1 MRAFV
6 GETATLNS
14 TNLGLMAF
22 LFTFGAAMVAI
33 AIRGKL
39 PSHHVEGDSKDAVKL
54 VLGLIATLTAMVLG
68 LLISSSHTAYDAQQA
83 ELQQMSAHLFQID
96 RILVEF
102 GPDAADQRALLRK
115 IVASDVARVW
125 PTDGT
130 PPTIDPLLSEANMIS
145 LFEGIAGLSPK
156 TELQKFTKARAMELL
171 AGAGETRHLMVEQ
184 SQGALSWPF
193 LIVLVSWQTVLF
205 FGFGLFARFNA
216 TVVVALLVGSLSV
229 AGAIFLILEMNHP
242 YSGWMQI
249 SSAPLRDVLTQM
261 SR

>member
-1 MRAFV
+1 
-6 GETATLNS
+6 LNS
-14 TNLGLMAF
+14 TKLGLMAF
-22 LFTFGAAMVAI
+22 LFTFGAAMVALF
-33 AIRGKL
+33 IRGKL

-68 LLISSSHTAYDAQQA
+68 LLISSAHSAYDGQQA
-83 ELQQMSAHLFQID
+83 ELQQLSAHLFQID
-96 RILVEF
+96 RILVQF
-102 GPDAADQRALLRK
+102 GPEATKERALLRK
-115 IVASDVARVW
+115 IVAADLERVW

-130 PPTIDPLLSEANMIS
+130 SPTISPLSSQQDMVA
-145 LFEGIAGLSPK
+145 LFEGIAVLPAQ
-156 TELQKFTKARAMELL
+156 TDLQKFTRGRALELL
-171 AGAGETRHLMVEQ
+171 VSAGETRRLLIEQ

>member
-1 MRAFV
+1 MRAFL

-14 TNLGLMAF
+14 TKLGLMAF
-22 LFTFGAAMVAI
+22 LFTFGAAMAAI
-33 AIRGKL
+33 FIRGKL

-68 LLISSSHTAYDAQQA
+68 LLISSSHSAYDGQEA

-96 RILVEF
+96 QILIQF
-102 GPDAADQRALLRK
+102 GPEATEQRALLRK
-115 IVASDVARVW
+115 IIASDLARVW
-125 PTDGT
+125 PGDGT
-130 PPTIDPLLSEANMIS
+130 APILDPRLSQLDMQK
-145 LFEGIAGLSPK
+145 LFEGIAGLSPQ
-156 TELQKFTKARAMELL
+156 TEMQKYTRSRALELL
-171 AGAGETRHLMVEQ
+171 AGIGETRRLLIEQ

-193 LIVLVSWQTVLF
+193 LIILVSWQTVLF
-205 FGFGLFARFNA
+205 FGFGLFARLNA
-216 TVVVALLVGSLSV
+216 TVVVALFVGSLSV

-249 SSAPLRDVLTQM
+249 SSAPMRDVLTQM

>member
-1 MRAFV
+1 
-6 GETATLNS
+6 LNS
-14 TNLGLMAF
+14 TKLGLMAF
-22 LFTFGAAMVAI
+22 LFTFGAAMLALF
-33 AIRGKL
+33 IRGKL

-68 LLISSSHTAYDAQQA
+68 LLISSAHSAYDGQQA
-83 ELQQMSAHLFQID
+83 ELQQLSAHLFQID
-96 RILVEF
+96 RILVQS
-102 GPDAADQRALLRK
+102 GPDAAEDRALLRK
-115 IVASDVARVW
+115 IVAADLARVW
-125 PTDGT
+125 PQDGA
-130 PPTIDPLLSEANMIS
+130 PPTVSPVSSQQDMVA
-145 LFEGIAGLSPK
+145 LFEGIAVLPAQ
-156 TELQKFTKARAMELL
+156 TDVQKFTRSRALELL
-171 AGAGETRHLMVEQ
+171 VSAGETRRLLIEQ

-249 SSAPLRDVLTQM
+249 SSVPLRDVLTQM